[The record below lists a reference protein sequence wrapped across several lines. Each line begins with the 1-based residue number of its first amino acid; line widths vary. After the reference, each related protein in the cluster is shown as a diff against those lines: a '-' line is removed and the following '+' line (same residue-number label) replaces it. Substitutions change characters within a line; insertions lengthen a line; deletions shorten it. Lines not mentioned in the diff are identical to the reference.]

1 MSDAGVGV
9 LCDEDRMLYPRRSVG
24 CETASGSPSSLRD
37 AGDADASDVYDTDLD
52 CVTGSAPLS
61 PTGRRYTRIKRSGI
75 NSGLLRNM
83 WLITSGV
90 NASSRLGGTSLV
102 SRLSACLTE
111 ANWWRLIAE

>member
-1 MSDAGVGV
+1 MSDADVGV

-37 AGDADASDVYDTDLD
+37 AGDADASDMYDTDLD

-61 PTGRRYTRIKRSGI
+61 PTGRRYTSINRSGI

-83 WLITSGV
+83 WLITRGK
-90 NASSRLGGTSLV
+90 SL
-102 SRLSACLTE
+102 S
-111 ANWWRLIAE
+111 LIHI